1 MARKQLNITAS
12 ICAVI
17 CVVSI
22 FVAVERY
29 NTNVANVEAMNQMQG
44 SSPFAALHGGVDLKP
59 AMPAA
64 SKYAILFA
72 ALSGIG
78 GVLSLAKSRALVST
92 A

>member
-1 MARKQLNITAS
+1 MDRKQLNITAS

-44 SSPFAALHGGVDLKP
+44 SSPFAAMLGGAEMEP
-59 AMPAA
+59 AVPAA
-64 SKYAILFA
+64 SRYAILFA

-78 GVLSLAKSRALVST
+78 GVLSLVKSRALVST